1 MVLCHLISLRLQSLT
16 IVDQLILVV
25 REVDACPV
33 SEVLANLVL
42 PLQGCFP
49 SPAVHLTIVGVRHLE
64 TDDGRHIVVDHHD
77 VGTVLVVVIE
87 GTAELI
93 LQEID
98 VETIVLLVG
107 VLPGDVGIVAS
118 HLVGSLPY
126 GGIVDTENISVSIAG
141 RNTAVV
147 DGERI
152 GGVHK
157 AVAVQIGITYQ
168 TVAGTELQE
177 AYCLGKRLE
186 EWLIAHYPTHR
197 HRWEG
202 TVTLARSK
210 VLGTIVTHIELCHV
224 AVVPVVGNT
233 TYQTYLAVRHIGIGA
248 WIIAAVLIVE
258 QDGTHIVQTERTVV
272 VKTCL
277 EIPVTAATGT
287 LRILQLLLVTIFLIF
302 IGTVVLEYRGIGSLL
317 GVCLLIDGV
326 CTVVGSLHL
335 ERETLGN
342 HIELLLQLEVE
353 LQLVVGSLHETA
365 IHIIIAEIGNTAAT
379 HERKLVGTAILILG
393 LGSDVSAVDDTRTGE
408 WSSLISLIDQA
419 G

>member
-25 REVDACPV
+25 REVDTCPV
-33 SEVLANLVL
+33 SEVLANLIL

-64 TDDGRHIVVDHHD
+64 TDDGRYIVVDHHN

-87 GTAELI
+87 VTTELI
-93 LQEID
+93 LQEVD

-107 VLPGDVGIVAS
+107 VLPGDVGIVAR

-126 GGIVDTENISVSIAG
+126 GGVVDAEDISVSIAG
-141 RNTAVV
+141 RNSTIV
-147 DGERI
+147 DSKRI

-177 AYCLGKRLE
+177 AYYLGKRLE
-186 EWLIAHYPTHR
+186 EWFIAHYPTHR
-197 HRWEG
+197 HSREG
-202 TVTLARSK
+202 TITLAWCK
-210 VLGTIVTHIELCHV
+210 VLGAIVTHIELCHI
-224 AVVPVVGNT
+224 AIVPVVGNT

-248 WIIAAVLIVE
+248 RIIAAVLIVE
-258 QDGTHIVQTERTVV
+258 QDGTYIVQSERTVV

-277 EIPVTAATGT
+277 KIPVTAATG
-287 LRILQLLLVTIFLIF
+287 LLFILQLLFVTIFLIF
-302 IGTVVLEYRGIGSLL
+302 IGTVVLEYRGIGSLF
-317 GVCLLIDGV
+317 GVSILIDGV
-326 CTVVGSLHL
+326 GTIVRSLHL
-335 ERETLGN
+335 ERKTLGN

-353 LQLVVGSLHETA
+353 LKLVVGSLHKTA
-365 IHIIIAEIGNTAAT
+365 VHIIIAEIGDAAAT

-408 WSSLISLIDQA
+408 WSSLISLVDQTR
-419 G
+419 

>member
-1 MVLCHLISLRLQSLT
+1 MVLCHLISLRLQGLT

-64 TDDGRHIVVDHHD
+64 TDDGRYIVVNHHD

-87 GTAELI
+87 VTTELI

-107 VLPGDVGIVAS
+107 VLPGDVGIVAR

-126 GGIVDTENISVSIAG
+126 GGVVDTEDVSVSITGSNGAII
-141 RNTAVV
+141 
-147 DGERI
+147 DGKRI

-168 TVAGTELQE
+168 TVAGTKLQE
-177 AYCLGKRLE
+177 TYCLGKRLE

-197 HRWEG
+197 HSREG

-233 TYQTYLAVRHIGIGA
+233 TNQTYLAVRHIGIGA

-272 VKTCL
+272 IKTCL

-287 LRILQLLLVTIFLIF
+287 LRILQLLLVAILLIF
-302 IGTVVLEYRGIGSLL
+302 IGTVVLENRGIGSLL

-335 ERETLGN
+335 ERKTLGN

-353 LQLVVGSLHETA
+353 LQLVVGSLHKTT
-365 IHIIIAEIGNTAAT
+365 IHIIVTEIGDTAAT
-379 HERKLVGTAILILG
+379 HERKLVGTAILILS
-393 LGSDVSAVDDTRTGE
+393 LGSDVSAVDDTWAGE
-408 WSSLISLIDQA
+408 WSGLISLIDQT